1 MFFENKFDKKAAA
14 TRMKVLD
21 QITSNI
27 MIADADRNI
36 TFMNRSVTDFLK
48 EAEATIQKDLPHFR
62 VSELVGQN
70 IDIFH
75 KSPQH
80 QQRMLEG
87 LKEKHTATI
96 KVGDRMFDLIAG
108 PVLDD
113 DGNRVAT
120 FVEWKDAEARLK
132 IADFTSLA
140 EALSRSQA
148 IIYFDASGKILDAN
162 ENFLKAMGYKLEE
175 IQNKHHS
182 IFVDPDYARSG
193 EYTRFWES
201 LARGEYQAGQYKRHD
216 KDGKEIWI
224 QASYNPVCD
233 DKGKPYKVVKY
244 ATDITEEVMRNADYK
259 GQVEA
264 IGKSQ
269 AVIHFNL
276 EGTILWA
283 NDNFLQT
290 TGYTLDEIK
299 GRHHRMFM
307 PAEDAAT
314 NEYRQFWEALARGE
328 FQANEYRRVGKGG
341 KEIWIQASYN
351 PVLDPNGKPF
361 KVVKFA
367 TNITDQVLRRMENER
382 IGTLV
387 DDNLDK
393 IVEAV
398 KMASQQ
404 TTCAAGSATEAA
416 TKVQTIAAGAEE
428 LSSSIQEISKSM
440 SYSRAAVEQAIGLT
454 TQADESTQK
463 LSRAAEQMTGIVALI
478 QDIANQINLLALNAT
493 IESARAGEAGK
504 GFAVVASEVKNLAGQ
519 VAAATDKISHEI
531 NGMQEVSGD
540 VVRDLGTIKKSIESI
555 QESVAAV
562 ASAIEEQSA
571 VTVEIS
577 SNMQT
582 TSIACADMDINLKE
596 IMGSMTNS
604 NSYVQE
610 VQVMSK
616 KLRVA

>member
-1 MFFENKFDKKAAA
+1 MLFNKKFDKKAAA
-14 TRMKVLD
+14 THMKVLD
-21 QITSNI
+21 QITSSI

-36 TFMNRSVTDFLK
+36 TFMNKSVTEFLK

-75 KSPQH
+75 KNPQH
-80 QQRMLEG
+80 QQKMLDG
-87 LKEKHTATI
+87 LKDKHSATI
-96 KVGDRMFDLIAG
+96 KVGDRMFDLAAG
-108 PVLDD
+108 AVFDED
-113 DGNRVAT
+113 NNRVAT

-140 EALSRSQA
+140 DALSRSQA
-148 IIYFDASGKILDAN
+148 IIYFDTTGKILDAN
-162 ENFLKAMGYKLEE
+162 DNFLKAMGYRLEE

-182 IFVDPDYARSG
+182 MFVDPDYARSG
-193 EYTRFWES
+193 EYTRFWEA
-201 LARGEYQAGQYKRHD
+201 LGRGEYQAGQYKRHD
-216 KDGKEIWI
+216 KNGKEIWI
-224 QASYNPVCD
+224 QASYNPICD
-233 DKGKPYKVVKY
+233 DKGKAYKVVKY

-276 EGTILWA
+276 DGTILWA

-307 PAEDAAT
+307 PPEDAAT
-314 NEYRQFWEALARGE
+314 NEYKQFWESLARGE
-328 FQANEYRRVGKGG
+328 FQADEYKRVGKGG

-351 PVLDPNGKPF
+351 PVLGPDGKPF

-367 TNITDQVLRRMENER
+367 TNITDQVMRRMENER
-382 IGTLV
+382 IGTMV
-387 DDNLDK
+387 DTNLDK

-398 KMASQQ
+398 KTASQQ

-428 LSSSIQEISKSM
+428 LSSSIQEIAQSM
-440 SYSRAAVEQAIGLT
+440 SYSRTAIDQAIDLT
-454 TQADESTQK
+454 TKADESTQK
-463 LSRAAEQMTGIVALI
+463 LSRAAEQMTGIVAII

-519 VAAATDKISHEI
+519 VAGATDKISQEI
-531 NGMQEVSGD
+531 NGMQEISDD
-540 VVRDLGTIKKSIESI
+540 VVRDLGTIKKSIGSI

-604 NSYVQE
+604 NNYVQE

-616 KLRVA
+616 KLRAA